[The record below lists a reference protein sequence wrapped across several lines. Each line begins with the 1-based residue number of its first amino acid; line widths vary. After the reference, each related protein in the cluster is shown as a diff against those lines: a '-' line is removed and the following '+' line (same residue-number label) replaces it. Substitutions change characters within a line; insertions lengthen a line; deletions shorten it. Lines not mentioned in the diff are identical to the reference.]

1 MWYNIW
7 VSASLEYNED
17 ISCSN
22 GSLEPTYPTL
32 LLKYDTTVQPNN
44 MVLFPTAWLSVI
56 NSVNTSHG
64 QENIVFSVS
73 FKNNMIK
80 IKYMKHV

>member
-7 VSASLEYNED
+7 VSASPEFKEEV
-17 ISCSN
+17 SCSN

-44 MVLFPTAWLSVI
+44 MVLLPKAWLSVI
-56 NSVNTSHG
+56 NSFHTSHG
-64 QENIVFSVS
+64 QENIPFSVS
-73 FKNNMIK
+73 FKIT
-80 IKYMKHV
+80 